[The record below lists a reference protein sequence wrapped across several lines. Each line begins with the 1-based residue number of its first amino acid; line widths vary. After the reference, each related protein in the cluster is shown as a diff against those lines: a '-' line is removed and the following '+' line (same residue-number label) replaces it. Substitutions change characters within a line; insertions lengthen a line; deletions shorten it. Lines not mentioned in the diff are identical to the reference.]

1 MRVPRPAQLS
11 SVWRTLH
18 AALLYLADAR
28 ALRCAR
34 AAHTLDLK
42 HRCSH
47 GYLCPDST
55 AVTAESATEGGL
67 EVRTAWDA
75 WAGG

>member
-1 MRVPRPAQLS
+1 MGTQVYI
-11 SVWRTLH
+11 
-18 AALLYLADAR
+18 YLGRSTDS
-28 ALRCAR
+28 
-34 AAHTLDLK
+34 TLDLK